1 MSNKAFHRFVQE
13 FARQPL
19 SGPEAKPCLA
29 RLTDRGWDSNFR
41 FSVSL
46 PPRDTLG
53 NWSGRIG
60 FSPSTFS
67 REIDEEGRLDEVG
80 LSPRSRRRTFCFRSD
95 ACSGFGEGEIRS
107 ADRENSALGVAIG
120 GMHGRV
126 SRMNEGAGRRAAGS
140 ASNAS
145 VWGHASSR
153 FRHGHYLR

>member
-1 MSNKAFHRFVQE
+1 MQE

-46 PPRDTLG
+46 PPRNTLG

-67 REIDEEGRLDEVG
+67 REIDEEGRLDEV
-80 LSPRSRRRTFCFRSD
+80 LVFRLD
-95 ACSGFGEGEIRS
+95 RGGELFVF
-107 ADRENSALGVAIG
+107 DRMRA
-120 GMHGRV
+120 RV
-126 SRMNEGAGRRAAGS
+126 SGKEKFGVRIARIAR
-140 ASNAS
+140 
-145 VWGHASSR
+145 
-153 FRHGHYLR
+153 